1 MRRALLLS
9 AAGCVLLAALTK
21 FLLVGYGMTALCFL
35 GLAAILAFYGLLY
48 RRKSRTAVFLRV
60 LASVLLIAGFSL
72 LIVTEIP
79 IVRDARGDT
88 NADADY
94 LIVAGAAVHGVTPS
108 LSMRE
113 RTDAAL
119 VWLNEHP
126 DGIAIVSGGQGKG
139 EDITE
144 AQAMF
149 DLLTA
154 QGISPERILMES
166 ESSSS
171 YENLLFSLR
180 LLRESG
186 GDMTARIAVCSSE
199 YHLHRLSYIAEELG
213 FTPVLV
219 PAETRHISLRVNYFL
234 REAAAMWKYHLLGA
248 A

>member
-1 MRRALLLS
+1 MKRALLLS
-9 AAGCVLLAALTK
+9 AGGCVLLAAFTK
-21 FLLVGYGMTALCFL
+21 FFLIGYGMTALCFL
-35 GLAAILAFYGLLY
+35 GLAAVFAFYGLLY
-48 RRKSRTAVFLRV
+48 RRKNRSAVILRA
-60 LASVLLIAGFSL
+60 LASALLILGFSV

-88 NADADY
+88 DTDADY

-119 VWLNEHP
+119 AWLHEHP
-126 DGIAIVSGGQGKG
+126 DGIAIVSGGQGDG
-139 EDITE
+139 EEITE

-149 DLLTA
+149 NLLTA
-154 QGISPERILMES
+154 QGISPERILLES

-186 GDMTARIAVCSSE
+186 GDMTGRIAVCSSE

-219 PAETRHISLRVNYFL
+219 PAETRHVSLRVNYFL
-234 REAAAMWKYHLLGA
+234 REAVAMWKYCLLGA